1 MNKINTFELTARY
14 DARKSFYGKAQVIDY
29 GDGTLELRSYDTLV
43 ARVKNGVIDESA
55 EYPASQTT
63 RRHIREFYRQFAR

>member
-1 MNKINTFELTARY
+1 MNQINTFELTARY

-29 GDGTLELRSYDTLV
+29 GDGTLELRSYGTLV
-43 ARVKNGVIDESA
+43 ARVKNGVKDESA

-63 RRHIREFYRQFAR
+63 RRHIREFYRQFAK